1 VTSPQRSTFVVRF
14 ARVGGLTLLVVLL
27 ALVGAYTWVHGGG
40 NFHEVEKGAVYRSS
54 LLGSEKLEQAIDRLG
69 VKTVLNL
76 CGEQPGVEWY
86 EGEVEVSRRRGIKFL
101 SMGLSANTALD
112 ASQLVKLTEA
122 LRDAPKPLLI
132 HCRAGS
138 DRTGLASAIYV
149 ATHGGSYHDA
159 QNQLSLYYGHFP
171 YLGSKSAAMGISLER
186 FYENAARRQVVSQT
200 ASK

>member
-1 VTSPQRSTFVVRF
+1 MTTPQRPTFVVKF
-14 ARVGGLTLLVVLL
+14 ARAVGSMLLVVLL

-40 NFHEVEKGAVYRSS
+40 NFHEVEKGTVYRSAW
-54 LLGSEKLEQAIDRLG
+54 LGSEKLEQAIDRLG
-69 VKTVLNL
+69 VKSVLNL

-86 EGEVEVSRRRGIKFL
+86 EGEVEVSRRRGIKFV

-112 ASQLVKLTEA
+112 ASQLAKLADA

-149 ATHGGSYHDA
+149 ATHGGSYRDA
-159 QNQLSLYYGHFP
+159 QAQLSLYYGHFP
-171 YLGSKSAAMGISLER
+171 YFGSKSVAMDITLER
-186 FYENAARRQVVSQT
+186 FYESVSGRRVAGQAEVR
-200 ASK
+200 

>member
-1 VTSPQRSTFVVRF
+1 MRAV
-14 ARVGGLTLLVVLL
+14 GLTLLVGLL

-40 NFHEVEKGAVYRSS
+40 NFHEVEKGAVYRSA
-54 LLGSEKLEQAIDRLG
+54 LLGSEKLDQAVDRLG

-86 EGEVEVSRRRGIKFL
+86 EGEVEVSRRRGVKFVN
-101 SMGLSANTALD
+101 MALSANTALD
-112 ASQLVKLTEA
+112 AAQLAKLTDA

-186 FYENAARRQVVSQT
+186 FYESLAGRRVVSQ
-200 ASK
+200 AESR

>member
-1 VTSPQRSTFVVRF
+1 MGAVS
-14 ARVGGLTLLVVLL
+14 LVVLL

-40 NFHEVEKGAVYRSS
+40 NFYEVEKGAVYRSAW
-54 LLGSEKLEQAIDRLG
+54 LGSEKLEQAIDRLG

-86 EGEVEVSRRRGIKFL
+86 EGEVEVSRRRGIKFV
-101 SMGLSANTALD
+101 SMALSANTALD
-112 ASQLVKLTEA
+112 AAQLAKLTDA

-159 QNQLSLYYGHFP
+159 QKQLSLYYGHFP
-171 YLGSKSAAMGISLER
+171 YFGSKSVAMDISLER
-186 FYENAARRQVVSQT
+186 FYESVAGRQVVSQT
-200 ASK
+200 GSR

>member
-1 VTSPQRSTFVVRF
+1 MGAV
-14 ARVGGLTLLVVLL
+14 LLVVLL
-27 ALVGAYTWVHGGG
+27 ALVGAYSWVHGGG

-86 EGEVEVSRRRGIKFL
+86 EGEVEVSLRRGIKFV

-112 ASQLVKLTEA
+112 AAQLAKLTDA

-159 QNQLSLYYGHFP
+159 QAQLSLFYGHFP
-171 YLGSKSAAMGISLER
+171 YFGSKSAAMGISLER
-186 FYENAARRQVVSQT
+186 FYESVAGRRIAGQVEVR
-200 ASK
+200 